1 MQGVENVKQY
11 LIGVDIGGTSV
22 KIGAFNREGNL
33 LEKWEIPTDKT
44 DHGSRILADI
54 HRSLLSRVA
63 FSDIIGIG
71 FGVPGPVS
79 DGVVFNCVNLGWGK
93 TDVEAEFRK
102 LMPFP
107 EVVIRVSND
116 ANVAAAGELFQGG
129 GVGVDNLCFFTLGT
143 GVGGG
148 IVIDGKIVDGVNGLG
163 GELGHLV
170 VDREGRFACNCGKRG
185 CLETVASATGIVN
198 LARLH
203 MASDPLSSLHHDSL
217 LTAKAVFDAAKA
229 GDSAALKAVDE
240 AADYLAYSCSLVTF
254 TINPE
259 RFIFGGGV
267 AKAGMFLVEKIA
279 AAYPRY
285 VRPFLT
291 RGEFALATLGSDAGI
306 FGAAYL
312 VRP

>member
-1 MQGVENVKQY
+1 MQGDEIVKPY
-11 LIGVDIGGTSV
+11 LIGVDIGGTTV
-22 KIGAFNREGNL
+22 KMGIFDHQGQN

-44 DHGSRILADI
+44 DHGARILLDI
-54 HRSLLSRVA
+54 YRSLVA
-63 FSDIIGIG
+63 HVKVEDILGIG

-102 LMPFP
+102 HIGPADLL
-107 EVVIRVSND
+107 IRVSND
-116 ANVAAAGELFQGG
+116 ANVAAAGEFFRGG
-129 GVGVDNLCFFTLGT
+129 GVGVNNLCFFTLGT

-148 IVIDGKIVDGVNGLG
+148 LILNGKVVDGVNGLG

-170 VDREGRFACNCGKRG
+170 VDREGRFACNCGKHG

-203 MASDPLSSLHHDSL
+203 LLSEPHSLLHSVSP

-229 GDSAALKAVDE
+229 GDSAALQAVDE
-240 AADYLAYSCSLVTF
+240 ATDYLAYACSLVTF
-254 TINPE
+254 TVNPE
-259 RFIFGGGV
+259 RFVFGGGG
-267 AKAGMFLVEKIA
+267 AKAGDFLLDKIA
-279 AAYPRY
+279 SAYPRY

-291 RGEFALATLGSDAGI
+291 RGEFALATLGNDAGI
-306 FGAAYL
+306 YGAAYL